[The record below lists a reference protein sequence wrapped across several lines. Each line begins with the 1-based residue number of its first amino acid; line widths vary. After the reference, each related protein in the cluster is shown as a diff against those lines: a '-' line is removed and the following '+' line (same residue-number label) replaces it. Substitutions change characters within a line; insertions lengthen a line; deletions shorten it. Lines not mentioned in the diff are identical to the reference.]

1 MFGGYCAKLVYMGII
16 DGITVRPNFV
26 QANGNKY
33 NTFTLQQHKRRC
45 CWLWSSQRFCELTLK
60 HSTVGELKWVNTQIR
75 LTMNGIGLAK
85 WNIVTWLKELTAH
98 WICPLHACRVQ
109 RKWDCHIM
117 WTRFTVLFGI
127 FFVYFGRVLS
137 LTSMRRAS
145 NNWKRR
151 NVQRTNISYFNV
163 LDYIIYRTIFVIDIS
178 HCWQLKLKLFSLSGL
193 YIALHKKTVKF
204 TEHAVNCAGNLSWCC
219 FSRHWT
225 LAAKMENN
233 LLIDV
238 CVIQMSAIIC
248 KYNIFHHH
256 FCLRL
261 ILFCFIRRDDQIPF
275 NLDCMVDIE

>member
-127 FFVYFGRVLS
+127 FFCILRPCLVTHIHE
-137 LTSMRRAS
+137 TS
-145 NNWKRR
+145 
-151 NVQRTNISYFNV
+151 IE
-163 LDYIIYRTIFVIDIS
+163 
-178 HCWQLKLKLFSLSGL
+178 QLKATKCATNKYLVLQCIRL
-193 YIALHKKTVKF
+193 YYI
-204 TEHAVNCAGNLSWCC
+204 
-219 FSRHWT
+219 
-225 LAAKMENN
+225 
-233 LLIDV
+233 
-238 CVIQMSAIIC
+238 
-248 KYNIFHHH
+248 
-256 FCLRL
+256 
-261 ILFCFIRRDDQIPF
+261 
-275 NLDCMVDIE
+275 